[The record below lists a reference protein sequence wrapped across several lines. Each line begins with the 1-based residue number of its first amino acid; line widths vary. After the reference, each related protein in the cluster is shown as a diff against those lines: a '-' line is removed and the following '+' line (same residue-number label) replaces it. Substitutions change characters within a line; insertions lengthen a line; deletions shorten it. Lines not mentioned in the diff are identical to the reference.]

1 MTDPLASVIILG
13 WGGEPYIG
21 ACLSALRRQTYPAR
35 EVIVVD
41 NGSPDRTGEIIEAD
55 YPEVRLIRTGRNLG
69 VAGGNNVGLK
79 AAHGQIRA
87 LINAD
92 VEVKPDWLEQLARA
106 MLADPTIG
114 VAGAKLLYPDGT
126 IQFAGGR
133 IESPQGY
140 TSHAGWHEPDRGQW
154 DVAGDV
160 DFITGATLAIT
171 QQALEQI
178 GYEDER
184 FFPIDFEDVDMSYR
198 ARAAGFRVVLVPQA
212 VAIHR
217 ESSTSG
223 AVSVSRML
231 ALEASRLRFVCKHW
245 PVRRLEQELLP
256 AELTFV
262 HTTVPL
268 NRHALRWVYL
278 KALHEIDDL
287 IDWRIRLGVG
297 EQVESRTSL
306 TKILTELRRACL
318 PKTGLSPY
326 LPGTGTGPVAVDQVA
341 QMVETWFAPDSSA
354 ALKASVPDSQ
364 DLFLALCKM
373 DGRVEPHQPIAW
385 PHWPPGIWPK
395 AVALYRKFVRRLLSW
410 YITPIVEQQN
420 EVNAALLYAA
430 ETLAQ
435 EVASLRE
442 QLAASEPAARTDDGA
457 TEITEIPGRGPVRG
471 EGG

>member
-171 QQALEQI
+171 QQALERI

-184 FFPIDFEDVDMSYR
+184 FFPIDFEDADMSYR

-212 VAIHR
+212 VAIHH

-223 AVSVSRML
+223 AVRVSRML
-231 ALEASRLRFVCKHW
+231 ALEAGRLRFVCKHW
-245 PVRRLEQELLP
+245 PAQRLEQELLP
-256 AELTFV
+256 AELAFV
-262 HTTVPL
+262 RSTTPL

-278 KALHEIDDL
+278 KALHELDDL
-287 IDWRIRLGVG
+287 VDWRMRLGVG
-297 EQVESRTSL
+297 ERVESRATLSYV
-306 TKILTELRRACL
+306 LTELRRACL
-318 PKTGLSPY
+318 PAKTGLSSY
-326 LPGTGTGPVAVDQVA
+326 RDRAGAGPVTEDRVA
-341 QMVETWFAPDSSA
+341 QMVEDWFTANGSA
-354 ALKASVPDSQ
+354 AVRAGALGAQ
-364 DLFLALCKM
+364 TLFLELCKM
-373 DGRVEPHQPIAW
+373 DGRVEPHQTIAW
-385 PHWPPGIWPK
+385 PHWPPGVWPK
-395 AVALYRKFVRRLLSW
+395 VVALYRKVVRRLLSW
-410 YITPIVEQQN
+410 YINPIVEQQN
-420 EVNAALLYAA
+420 EVNAALLYTA

-442 QLAASEPAARTDDGA
+442 QLAAGEPAMMA
-457 TEITEIPGRGPVRG
+457 EIPSGGPVRG
-471 EGG
+471 EGD

>member
-21 ACLSALRRQTYPAR
+21 ACLSALRRQTYPAL

-41 NGSPDRTGEIIEAD
+41 NGSPDRTGEIVEAS
-55 YPEVRLIRTGRNLG
+55 YPEVRLIRTDRNLG

-79 AAHGQIRA
+79 AAHGQIRV

-92 VEVKPDWLEQLARA
+92 VEVKPDWLEQLMRA

-114 VAGAKLLYPDGT
+114 IAGAKLLYPDGT

-133 IESPQGY
+133 IEGPQGH

-154 DVAGDV
+154 DAAGDV
-160 DFITGATLAIT
+160 VFITGATLAIT
-171 QQALEQI
+171 QQALERI
-178 GYEDER
+178 GHEDER
-184 FFPIDFEDVDMSYR
+184 FFPIDFEDADMSYR

-212 VAIHR
+212 VAIHH

-231 ALEASRLRFVCKHW
+231 ALEAGRLRFVCKHW
-245 PVRRLEQELLP
+245 SAQRLEQELLP
-256 AELTFV
+256 AELSHVCSTA
-262 HTTVPL
+262 PL

-278 KALHEIDDL
+278 KALHELDDL
-287 IDWRIRLGVG
+287 IDWRMRLGVG
-297 EQVESRTSL
+297 ERAESRVTL
-306 TKILTELRRACL
+306 TNVLTELRRACL
-318 PKTGLSPY
+318 PVKTS
-326 LPGTGTGPVAVDQVA
+326 LPSYRDRAGTGPATADRVT
-341 QMVETWFAPDSSA
+341 QMVEAWFASDGSA
-354 ALKASVPDSQ
+354 MVIDGAPGSQ
-364 DLFLALCKM
+364 TLFLELCKM
-373 DGRVEPHQPIAW
+373 DGRVEPHLTIAW
-385 PHWPPGIWPK
+385 PHWPPGTWPK
-395 AVALYRKFVRRLLSW
+395 FVALYRKIVRRLLSW
-410 YITPIVEQQN
+410 YINPIVEQQN

-442 QLAASEPAARTDDGA
+442 HLAASEPAARTDDAAGDS
-457 TEITEIPGRGPVRG
+457 
-471 EGG
+471 